1 MGFKACPAYTNT
13 YLHPLFFQRLS
24 SPPLPGDTEAS
35 SALPS
40 STMPSLD
47 AVSASPLAP
56 FPPFGPGQH
65 GFRDVHFAVKAL
77 LNSKTG
83 EGGSEGGRKIL
94 MLNFGLCGPHIA
106 FA

>member
-1 MGFKACPAYTNT
+1 MGFKACPASANT
-13 YLHPLFFQRLS
+13 YFPPLFFQRLS

-40 STMPSLD
+40 STMPSPD
-47 AVSASPLAP
+47 AASASPFAP

-65 GFRDVHFAVKAL
+65 GLRDVHFAVKAL

-83 EGGSEGGRKIL
+83 EGGREEDIDAEFWSV
-94 MLNFGLCGPHIA
+94 
-106 FA
+106 